1 MRAGAATLSVQFWH
15 GFCRITG
22 MIKPVLP
29 LLALLVAAPAMAAT
43 PQFQNIDALEARL
56 VNALGAGIG
65 EPGGPAAPIDR
76 RLKLAACPTTVQIDP
91 PAMGA
96 IALRCVPLNWRIRVP
111 IARLGNAQNVAMGS
125 VMGAKAEIVVRR
137 GDPVDLTAETN
148 GFSVSVSATAQ
159 EDGPPGGRIRVKVDG
174 QNNIIFAE
182 VIEAGRVRLP
192 GFK

>member
-1 MRAGAATLSVQFWH
+1 MT
-15 GFCRITG
+15 
-22 MIKPVLP
+22 KPVFP

-76 RLKLAACPTTVQIDP
+76 RLKLAACPATVQIDP
-91 PAMGA
+91 PVMGA
-96 IALRCVPLNWRIRVP
+96 IALRCAPLNWRIRVP
-111 IARLGNAQNVAMGS
+111 IQRLGNAQNVAMGS
-125 VMGAKAEIVVRR
+125 VMGAKADPVVRR
-137 GDPVDLTAETN
+137 GDPVDLIAETN
-148 GFSVSVSATAQ
+148 GFSVSISAIAQ
-159 EDGPPGGRIRVKVDG
+159 EDGAPGARIRVKADD
-174 QNNIIFAE
+174 QKSPIFAE

>member
-1 MRAGAATLSVQFWH
+1 MT
-15 GFCRITG
+15 
-22 MIKPVLP
+22 KPVLP

-76 RLKLAACPTTVQIDP
+76 RLKLAACPATVQIDP
-91 PAMGA
+91 PVMGA
-96 IALRCVPLNWRIRVP
+96 IALRCAPLNWRIRVP
-111 IARLGNAQNVAMGS
+111 IQRLGNAQNVAMGS
-125 VMGAKAEIVVRR
+125 VMGAKAEPVVRR
-137 GDPVDLTAETN
+137 GDPVDLIAETN
-148 GFSVSVSATAQ
+148 GFSVSVSAIAQ
-159 EDGPPGGRIRVKVDG
+159 EDGAPGARIRVKADD
-174 QNNIIFAE
+174 QKSPIFAE

>member
-1 MRAGAATLSVQFWH
+1 
-15 GFCRITG
+15 
-22 MIKPVLP
+22 MIKSALP
-29 LLALLVAAPAMAAT
+29 LLALLAAPAAAVT

-56 VNALGAGIG
+56 INAMGAGIG
-65 EPGGPAAPIDR
+65 EPGGPATPIDR
-76 RLKLAACPTTVQIDP
+76 RLRLAACPVTVQIDP

-96 IALRCVPLNWRIRVP
+96 IALRCAPLNWRIRVP
-111 IARLGNAQNVAMGS
+111 IQRLGNAQNVAMGS
-125 VMGAKAEIVVRR
+125 AMGAKGEMVVRR

-159 EDGPPGGRIRVKVDG
+159 EDGAAGSRIRVKADG
-174 QNNIIFAE
+174 QKSPIFAE